1 MTTVTVEIHSEDGVL
16 WGQVVELPGV
26 FATGED
32 LDELAEALGE
42 AITLYQSKTESA
54 PAKPKPPAP
63 RRRYRV
69 DRMTLVD
76 A

>member
-1 MTTVTVEIHSEDGVL
+1 MTLTVEIHQEDGIL
-16 WGQVVELPGV
+16 WGEVVELPGC

-42 AITLYQSKTESA
+42 AISLYQAKTSSVSA
-54 PAKPKPPAP
+54 KSRSSTPT
-63 RRRYRV
+63 RRYRV
-69 DRMTLVD
+69 GRMTLVD

>member
-1 MTTVTVEIHSEDGVL
+1 MTLTVDINEEDGVL
-16 WGQVVELPGV
+16 WGQVVELPGC

-42 AITLYQSKTESA
+42 AIALYQSKQSMSA
-54 PAKPKPPAP
+54 KTRTRT
-63 RRRYRV
+63 RRQRYRV
-69 DRMTLVD
+69 GRMTLVD

>member
-1 MTTVTVEIHSEDGVL
+1 MTLTVEIHQEDGIL
-16 WGQVVELPGV
+16 WGQVVELPGC

-42 AITLYQSKTESA
+42 AISLYHAKTGSVSA
-54 PAKPKPPAP
+54 TSPPSMP

>member
-1 MTTVTVEIHSEDGVL
+1 MKVTVEIHNEDGVL
-16 WGQVVELPGV
+16 WGQVVELSGV
-26 FATGED
+26 FAPGDD

-42 AITLYQSKTESA
+42 GIALYE
-54 PAKPKPPAP
+54 AKAEPVPTPPKATPP

>member
-1 MTTVTVEIHSEDGVL
+1 MTLTVEIHEEDGVL
-16 WGQVVELPGV
+16 WGQVVELPGC

-42 AITLYQSKTESA
+42 AIAVYQSKESR
-54 PAKPKPPAP
+54 PAKTRTPT
-63 RRRYRV
+63 RRQRFRV
-69 DRMTLVD
+69 GRMTLVD

>member
-1 MTTVTVEIHSEDGVL
+1 MTLTVEIHQEDGIL
-16 WGQVVELPGV
+16 WGQVVELPGC

-42 AITLYQSKTESA
+42 AISLYQAETSPVSA
-54 PAKPKPPAP
+54 KSRSSTPM
-63 RRRYRV
+63 RRYRV
-69 DRMTLVD
+69 GRMTLVD

>member
-1 MTTVTVEIHSEDGVL
+1 MTLTVEIHDEDGVL

-26 FATGED
+26 FATGDD

-42 AITLYQSKTESA
+42 AIALYQAKTPPA
-54 PAKPKPPAP
+54 PATRPPTP

>member
-1 MTTVTVEIHSEDGVL
+1 MTLTVEIHQEDGIL
-16 WGQVVELPGV
+16 WGQVVELPGC

-42 AITLYQSKTESA
+42 AISLYQAKSSPVSA
-54 PAKPKPPAP
+54 TSRSSTP
-63 RRRYRV
+63 RRYRV
-69 DRMTLVD
+69 GRMTLVD